1 MTFKQRIN
9 FRIGQIIEAINPQWR
24 NQLQDK
30 QALKRY
36 IQRGGSLNWELY
48 GRGQRTLYSASGLQA
63 GNLVILGGGY
73 SGLSLNVS
81 RVVSV
86 YDLEQNKW
94 WPDIDIPS
102 DAAETHQA
110 VACESNRY
118 LYWIAGQFGPRLH
131 PCTDRCFSLDLES
144 KNWSDL
150 PPFPEPMYGPTAQYY
165 QGRIYV
171 VGGCHADRKTTATS
185 HWSLAV
191 SQGKAMESS
200 WVREADSPLEGT
212 HRGSAIIG
220 DYLYLPGGQIGET
233 PPIEGDS
240 TYRYDVH
247 TGTEDVFPM

>member
-1 MTFKQRIN
+1 V
-9 FRIGQIIEAINPQWR
+9 P
-24 NQLQDK
+24 
-30 QALKRY
+30 
-36 IQRGGSLNWELY
+36 
-48 GRGQRTLYSASGLQA
+48 
-63 GNLVILGGGY
+63 
-73 SGLSLNVS
+73 
-81 RVVSV
+81 SV
-86 YDLEQNKW
+86 
-94 WPDIDIPS
+94 
-102 DAAETHQA
+102 
-110 VACESNRY
+110 
-118 LYWIAGQFGPRLH
+118 
-131 PCTDRCFSLDLES
+131 
-144 KNWSDL
+144 
-150 PPFPEPMYGPTAQYY
+150 Y

-247 TGTEDVFPM
+247 TGTEDVFPDVARYHFKDRKWSRIAPLPVPVSHHDCTTLVVNEKLVVVGGMEFQDPNTHDIFLTDAIQVYDPATDSWSRQGELVYRTKSMVCAHSGGKLYVFGGQRDRNVDDARPNLFLNTIWATSFSPN